1 MDGLLIRKQLFAIAF
16 IVFSFFVSGCTSGTV
31 LIPPDKIEEKMYKS
45 SVTKG
50 TFFPR
55 TPASREGKELIK
67 EADRFCRAMQKNFV
81 FQKIDILR
89 SRDKKISRI
98 DLYFNCSATVE
109 SKHRRDRKKAERFFD
124 DSSGGYLPDT
134 SLLNKN

>member
-1 MDGLLIRKQLFAIAF
+1 MLKQLFL
-16 IVFSFFVSGCTSGTV
+16 IVLIGISFFISGCMSGTV
-31 LIPPDKIEEKMYKS
+31 LTPPDQIEEKSYRS
-45 SVTKG
+45 SVKKG

-55 TPASREGKELIK
+55 VPGNKEGKELIK
-67 EADRFCRAMQKNFV
+67 EADRFCHAMQKNFV

-98 DLYFNCSATVE
+98 DLYFKCTSTSE
-109 SKHRRDRKKAERFFD
+109 SGHRRDRKKAERFFD